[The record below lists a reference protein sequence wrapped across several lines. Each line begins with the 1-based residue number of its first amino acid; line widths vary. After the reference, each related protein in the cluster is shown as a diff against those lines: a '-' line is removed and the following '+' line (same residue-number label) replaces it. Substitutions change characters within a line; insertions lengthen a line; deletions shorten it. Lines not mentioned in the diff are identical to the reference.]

1 MQKSKAE
8 IFDVLFFNRAIFT
21 KQNIIDLFLREEVMF
36 EFDQNGETYVT
47 LQDVFGARNI
57 IRVDFLT
64 RLENNLGEIKSYYT
78 ILVPSSPEEVLEML
92 YDMQRKGFQELG
104 VICKVEP
111 SLRVL
116 NGGVES
122 SFHDRFRWK
131 ARSTRAS

>member
-21 KQNIIDLFLREEVMF
+21 KQNIIDFFLQEEVMF

-78 ILVPSSPEEVLEML
+78 ILMPSSPEEVLEML
-92 YDMQRKGFQELG
+92 YDLQRKGFQELG
-104 VICKVEP
+104 VICKVES

-122 SFHDRFRWK
+122 SFYDRFRWK
-131 ARSTRAS
+131 TKGIRVS